1 MKSFKQV
8 PGPPK
13 VLLALF
19 SRFGDK
25 TKVVQNFRNLRS
37 RFGDIVKLEIPLR
50 DPVVLLFNP
59 DHCQIVYKAAGIK
72 PIRPGLDALRYVRES
87 DSSTTSGLLSNN
99 MKDWS
104 TLQGVPLVAIQAVVG
119 RKRKVRLQS

>member
-37 RFGDIVKLEIPLR
+37 RFGDIVKLEIHPPEQVWIWTQKFYTPKNR
-50 DPVVLLFNP
+50 DFRIN
-59 DHCQIVYKAAGIK
+59 
-72 PIRPGLDALRYVRES
+72 
-87 DSSTTSGLLSNN
+87 LSR
-99 MKDWS
+99 S
-104 TLQGVPLVAIQAVVG
+104 QCISFFT
-119 RKRKVRLQS
+119 